1 MVFKHFYEGGPS
13 FMSVV
18 YLLWIVVIIM
28 TVHIIYDLVKGKKTI
43 AKLKKENEV
52 ILFTGS
58 FAFLVGVLGQVI
70 GLYGAMEAVETAKE
84 AISPSLLAGGLR
96 VSSLPPLYGLTLFVI
111 SGLLWFVFRQVI
123 WNRARKE

>member
-1 MVFKHFYEGGPS
+1 MVFEHYYQGGPG
-13 FMSVV
+13 FMTIV

-28 TVHIIYDLVKGKKTI
+28 TVRIIYDLVKGKKTI

-70 GLYGAMEAVETAKE
+70 GLYEAMAAIETTKE
-84 AISPSLLAGGLR
+84 AISPNLLAGGIR

-111 SGLLWFVFRQVI
+111 SGLLWFVFRQII
-123 WNRARKE
+123 WNRDRKE

>member
-1 MVFKHFYEGGPS
+1 MMVFEHFYQGGPT
-13 FMSVV
+13 FMSIV

-28 TVHIIYDLVKGKKTI
+28 TVRIIYDLVKGKKTI

-70 GLYGAMEAVETAKE
+70 GMFEALKVMETVKD
-84 AISPSLLAGGLR
+84 ISPALLAGGLR
-96 VSSLPPLYGLTLFVI
+96 VSIIAPLYGLTLFII
-111 SGLLWFVFRQVI
+111 SGPIWFVFRQI
-123 WNRARKE
+123 IRNRARGE

>member
-28 TVHIIYDLVKGKKTI
+28 TVRIIYDLVKGKKTI

-58 FAFLVGVLGQVI
+58 FAFLVGVLGQVV
-70 GLYGAMEAVETAKE
+70 GLFEALGVVEQVKD
-84 AISPSLLAGGLR
+84 ISPSLLAGGLR
-96 VSSLPPLYGLTLFVI
+96 VSTIAPLYGLTLFVI

>member
-1 MVFKHFYEGGPS
+1 MVFEHFYQGGPA
-13 FMSVV
+13 FMSIV

-28 TVHIIYDLVKGKKTI
+28 TLRIIYDLLRGKKTT

-70 GLYGAMEAVETAKE
+70 GMFEALKVMETVKD
-84 AISPSLLAGGLR
+84 ISPAILAGGLR
-96 VSSLPPLYGLTLFVI
+96 VSIIAPLYGLTLLVV
-111 SGLLWFVFRQVI
+111 SGLLWFVFRQII

>member
-13 FMSVV
+13 FMSLV

-28 TVHIIYDLVKGKKTI
+28 TLRIIYDLVKGKKTI

>member
-28 TVHIIYDLVKGKKTI
+28 TVRIIYDLVKGKKTI

-58 FAFLVGVLGQVI
+58 FAFLVGVLGQVV
-70 GLYGAMEAVETAKE
+70 GLFEALGVVEQVKD
-84 AISPSLLAGGLR
+84 ISPSLLAGGLR
-96 VSSLPPLYGLTLFVI
+96 VSTIAPLYGLTLFVI
-111 SGLLWFVFRQVI
+111 SGLLWFVFRQII

>member
-28 TVHIIYDLVKGKKTI
+28 TVRIIYDLVKGKKTI

>member
-1 MVFKHFYEGGPS
+1 MVFEHFYQGGPA
-13 FMSVV
+13 FMSIV

-28 TVHIIYDLVKGKKTI
+28 TLRIIYDLLRGKKTT

-58 FAFLVGVLGQVI
+58 FAFLMGVLGQVI
-70 GLYGAMEAVETAKE
+70 GMFEALKVMETVKD
-84 AISPSLLAGGLR
+84 ISPAILAGGLR
-96 VSSLPPLYGLTLFVI
+96 VSIIAPLYGLTLLVV
-111 SGLLWFVFRQVI
+111 SGLLWFVFRQII